1 MNKLSTGAKQAII
14 EKALSNDGR
23 SVTEIARAYN
33 VGRSTLDGWIKR
45 YRDHGII
52 SKQKAGKGQYNIP
65 LSSQFEH
72 LVATASLD
80 EAAISIYCREKGI
93 YSFQLTQWKE
103 AFMTKKNTEKQENTE
118 ELKALRIENKQLKQ
132 EVRRKDTA
140 LAEATALLILK
151 KKAALIW
158 GEIGDD

>member
-1 MNKLSTGAKQAII
+1 MNKLSIGAKQAII
-14 EKALSNDGR
+14 EKVLSNDGR
-23 SVTEIARAYN
+23 SVAEIAKAYN
-33 VGRSTLDGWIKR
+33 VGRSTLDGWVKS
-45 YRDHGII
+45 YRQYGTI
-52 SKQKAGKGQYNIP
+52 SKQKTEKGQYEMS
-65 LSSQFEH
+65 LSSRFEH

-103 AFMTKKNTEKQENTE
+103 AFMAKKGTEKQENID